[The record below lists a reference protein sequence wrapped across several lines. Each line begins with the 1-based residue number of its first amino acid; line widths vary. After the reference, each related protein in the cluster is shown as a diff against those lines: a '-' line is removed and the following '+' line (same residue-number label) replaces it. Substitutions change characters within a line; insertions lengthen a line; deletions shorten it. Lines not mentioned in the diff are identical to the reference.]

1 MSAPSGRFT
10 NRTIATEDDFYTLQE
25 SYYQFLHTIH
35 NMMVDLH
42 LDQKNIDKKHY
53 LLEVI
58 VF

>member
-1 MSAPSGRFT
+1 MSAPSGRFYFW
-10 NRTIATEDDFYTLQE
+10 TIATKGDFYTLQE
-25 SYYQFLHTIH
+25 SYYQFVHTIH

-53 LLEVI
+53 LLEAI